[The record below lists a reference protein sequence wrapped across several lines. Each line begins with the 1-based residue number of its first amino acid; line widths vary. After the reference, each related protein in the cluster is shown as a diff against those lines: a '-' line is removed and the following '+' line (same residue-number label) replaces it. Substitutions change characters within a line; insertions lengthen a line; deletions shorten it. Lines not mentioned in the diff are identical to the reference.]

1 MFCSYKK
8 NAYIFSTRA
17 LTERLLV
24 ARTCP
29 FSFRQSCEHHFDRE
43 QSQQLFSFDITTVV
57 SEDSDCQSLSSYF
70 DDINCQSFSDIKKKS
85 ITKFESRMANVSPT
99 ACKECLRCSLSL
111 NVNSNNI
118 CNYCLKSKINPIY
131 NNQLPVWYDN
141 GVPQFHIPV
150 QLSCLRLAEK
160 MLLQLVS
167 PFVPQ
172 QYINNGTFGLKGHV
186 CCFPQDIG
194 EVAKVLPR
202 LPSDVKMIKLVRQVT
217 TAVGGPRTNK
227 SFSVRRKETLE
238 ALLWLKDHNV
248 LYKDVTIDCSQLNW
262 MQSEDEADIS
272 PHIQEIVDKESK
284 SVSDDSDV
292 SDNKSV
298 SIDEVNNKRDLFY
311 DVEEVECP
319 SPFLNVLDDL
329 GPAPGQVMAP
339 REANREE

>member
-1 MFCSYKK
+1 M
-8 NAYIFSTRA
+8 
-17 LTERLLV
+17 
-24 ARTCP
+24 
-29 FSFRQSCEHHFDRE
+29 
-43 QSQQLFSFDITTVV
+43 
-57 SEDSDCQSLSSYF
+57 
-70 DDINCQSFSDIKKKS
+70 
-85 ITKFESRMANVSPT
+85 
-99 ACKECLRCSLSL
+99 
-111 NVNSNNI
+111 
-118 CNYCLKSKINPIY
+118 KSKINPIY

-262 MQSEDEADIS
+262 MQSEDETDIS
-272 PHIQEIVDKESK
+272 PHIQEIFDKESK
-284 SVSDDSDV
+284 SVADDSDV

-298 SIDEVNNKRDLFY
+298 IIDEVNNKRDLFY
-311 DVEEVECP
+311 DVEEVERP
-319 SPFLNVLDDL
+319 FPFLDVLDDL

-339 REANREE
+339 REDNREEYIPAFGIHCDNTHVHASQEDAKIGDAVRTTAKVTQPSQTTTLFWPTIGTKALSKYDKTIKIFAMAFF